1 MHPVGGGN
9 GMAVFIEVKDLSL
22 EFDGI
27 KVLKNINL
35 TINEGEVLGILG
47 RSGSGKT
54 VLMHVLRGVE
64 EYEGIS
70 GQVIYHLARCEKC
83 GHIEP
88 PSKVGMK
95 CPACEGVLKAFE
107 ADFVKLSIH
116 DSHRRDVTKRI
127 AIMLQRTFALYGDD
141 MVIANVVNSLT
152 EIGVSTEDAM
162 GKAVDLLEK
171 VQLSHRMMHVAR
183 DLSGG
188 EKQRVV
194 LARQLVR
201 DPMLLIADEPT
212 GTLDPRTAQ
221 VVHDVIDK
229 AVRDYNMTMV
239 ITSHWCDVI
248 EQLADKAIVLEDGAI
263 VSEGSPEKIAREFM
277 NLVCAVEKK
286 SDVEVGDTLIKVEHL
301 VKKYISVNRGVV
313 YAVNDISFDVKE
325 GEIFGLAGTSGAGK
339 TTTSEILMGIVQP
352 TSGEVKVRVG
362 DEWVDMKK
370 PGPECRGRAVKYM
383 GILHQEYGL
392 YNHRTI
398 IDNLTESIGIDL
410 PYELAV
416 RKAINT
422 LISTGFT
429 EEKAKSILSKM
440 SDEISEGERHRVAL
454 AQILMKEPVI
464 VVMDEPTGT
473 MDPITK
479 MEVTKS
485 ILKARE
491 KMGDT
496 FVIVSHDMDF
506 LEEICDRVALMR
518 NGKIVDIGAPAAV
531 LSKLTDKER
540 LEAAAGS

>member
-1 MHPVGGGN
+1 
-9 GMAVFIEVKDLSL
+9 
-22 EFDGI
+22 
-27 KVLKNINL
+27 
-35 TINEGEVLGILG
+35 
-47 RSGSGKT
+47 
-54 VLMHVLRGVE
+54 
-64 EYEGIS
+64 
-70 GQVIYHLARCEKC
+70 
-83 GHIEP
+83 
-88 PSKVGMK
+88 
-95 CPACEGVLKAFE
+95 
-107 ADFVKLSIH
+107 
-116 DSHRRDVTKRI
+116 
-127 AIMLQRTFALYGDD
+127 
-141 MVIANVVNSLT
+141 
-152 EIGVSTEDAM
+152 
-162 GKAVDLLEK
+162 
-171 VQLSHRMMHVAR
+171 
-183 DLSGG
+183 
-188 EKQRVV
+188 
-194 LARQLVR
+194 
-201 DPMLLIADEPT
+201 

-221 VVHDVIDK
+221 VVHDVIDR

-263 VSEGSPEKIAREFM
+263 ISEGSPEKIAKEFM

-464 VVMDEPTGT
+464 IVMDEPTGT

>member
-1 MHPVGGGN
+1 
-9 GMAVFIEVKDLSL
+9 MAVFIEVKDLSL
-22 EFDGI
+22 EFDGV

-70 GQVIYHLARCEKC
+70 GQVIYHLARCGKC

-88 PSKVGMK
+88 PSRIGMN
-95 CPACEGVLKAFE
+95 CPVCDGTLTPFE
-107 ADFVKLSIH
+107 ADFVKLPLH
-116 DSHRRDVTKRI
+116 DLGRRDITRRI

-152 EIGVSTEDAM
+152 EIGVNSEDAM

-212 GTLDPRTAQ
+212 GTLDPRTAK
-221 VVHDVIDK
+221 VVHDVIAK
-229 AVRDYNMTMV
+229 AVKDYKMTMV
-239 ITSHWCDVI
+239 ITSHWCDVV
-248 EQLADKAIVLEDGAI
+248 EELADKAIVLEDGAI
-263 VSEGSPEKIAREFM
+263 VGEGSPEKIAKEFM
-277 NLVCAVEKK
+277 KLVCAVEKK
-286 SDVEVGDTLIKVEHL
+286 SDIEVGDTLIKVEHL
-301 VKKYISVNRGVV
+301 VKKYISVSRGVV
-313 YAVNDISFDVKE
+313 YAVNDVSFEVKE

-352 TSGEVKVRVG
+352 TSGEVNVRVG

-416 RKAINT
+416 RKAVNT
-422 LISTGFT
+422 LASTGFT

-464 VVMDEPTGT
+464 IVMDEPTGT

-479 MEVTKS
+479 KEVTKS

-518 NGKIVDIGAPAAV
+518 NGKIVDIGAPATV

-540 LEAAAGS
+540 TEAAAGS

>member
-1 MHPVGGGN
+1 MTL
-9 GMAVFIEVKDLSL
+9 FIEVKDLTL
-22 EFDGI
+22 EFDGV

-64 EYEGIS
+64 EYVNIS
-70 GQVIYHLARCEKC
+70 GQVIYHVSRCDKC
-83 GHIEP
+83 GQVHP
-88 PSKVGMK
+88 PSKAGQT
-95 CPACEGVLKAFE
+95 CPNCDGEVLKPLDI
-107 ADFVKLSIH
+107 DFTSIALH
-116 DSHRRDVTKRI
+116 DSKRRELTKRI

-141 MVIANVVNSLT
+141 PVITNVVNSLT
-152 EIGVSTEDAM
+152 EVGMNNELALER
-162 GKAVDLLEK
+162 AVELIEK
-171 VQLSHRMMHVAR
+171 VELSHRMMHIAR

-212 GTLDPRTAQ
+212 GTLDPRTAN
-221 VVHDVIDK
+221 VVHDVIAK
-229 AVRDYNMTMV
+229 AVKDYNMTMV
-239 ITSHWCDVI
+239 ITSHWSEVI
-248 EQLADKAIVLEDGAI
+248 EDLADKAIILDDGAI
-263 VSEGSPEKIAREFM
+263 VSEGTPADMAQEFM
-277 NLVCAVEKK
+277 KRVCTIDKK
-286 SDVEVGDTLIKVEHL
+286 CDVVVGKPLIKVENL
-301 VKKYISVNRGVV
+301 VKKYISVTRGVV
-313 YAVNDISFDVKE
+313 YAVNDVSFDVME

-339 TTTSEILMGIVQP
+339 TTTSEVLMGIVQP
-352 TSGEVKVRVG
+352 TSGEVQVRVG
-362 DEWVDMKK
+362 DEWIDMKK
-370 PGPECRGRAVKYM
+370 PGPECRGRAVRYM

-416 RKAINT
+416 RKALNT
-422 LISTGFT
+422 LISTGFS

-440 SDEISEGERHRVAL
+440 SNEISEGERHRVAL
-454 AQILMKEPVI
+454 AQILMKEPNI
-464 VVMDEPTGT
+464 IIMDEPTGT

-485 ILKARE
+485 ILQARE
-491 KMGDT
+491 KRGDT

-518 NGKIVDIGAPAAV
+518 HGKIVDVGDAVDV
-531 LSKLTDKER
+531 LSQLTEEER
-540 LEAAAGS
+540 MEAATEP

>member
-1 MHPVGGGN
+1 
-9 GMAVFIEVKDLSL
+9 MAVFIEVKDLSL
-22 EFDGI
+22 EFDGV

-35 TINEGEVLGILG
+35 NINEGEVLGILG

-70 GQVIYHLARCEKC
+70 GEVIYHLARCEKC
-83 GHIEP
+83 GHVEP
-88 PSKVGMK
+88 PSKVGQE
-95 CPACEGVLKAFE
+95 CPHCSGETLKSFD
-107 ADFVKLSIH
+107 ADFVKLSLH
-116 DSHRRDVTKRI
+116 DSKRRDITKRI

-141 MVIANVVNSLT
+141 RVIANVVNSLT
-152 EIGVSTEDAM
+152 EIGVNSEDAL

-171 VQLSHRMMHVAR
+171 VELSHRMMHVAR

-212 GTLDPRTAQ
+212 GTLDPRTAR
-221 VVHDVIDK
+221 VVHDVIEK
-229 AVRDYNMTMV
+229 AVKDYNMTMV
-239 ITSHWCDVI
+239 ITSHWSDVV
-248 EQLADKAIVLEDGAI
+248 EDLADKAIILEEGAI
-263 VSEGSPEKIAREFM
+263 VSEGSPADVAKEFM
-277 NLVCAVEKK
+277 QRVCVVEKNC
-286 SDVEVGDTLIKVEHL
+286 DVRVGDPLIKVENL
-301 VKKYISVNRGVV
+301 VKKYISVTRGVV
-313 YAVNDISFDVKE
+313 YAVDDVSFEVNE
-325 GEIFGLAGTSGAGK
+325 SEIFGLAGTSGAGK

-352 TSGEVKVRVG
+352 TSGEVQVRVG

-370 PGPECRGRAVKYM
+370 PGPECRGRALQYM

-422 LISTGFT
+422 LMSTGFT

-479 MEVTKS
+479 KEVTKS
-485 ILKARE
+485 ILMARE
-491 KMGDT
+491 NMGDT

-506 LEEICDRVALMR
+506 LQEICDRVALMR
-518 NGKIVDIGAPAAV
+518 NGKIVDVGEPEAV
-531 LSKLTDKER
+531 LSQLTEEEL
-540 LEAAAGS
+540 LEAAAES

>member
-1 MHPVGGGN
+1 
-9 GMAVFIEVKDLSL
+9 MALFIEVKNLTL
-22 EFDGI
+22 EFDGV
-27 KVLKNINL
+27 KVLKGINL

-70 GQVIYHLARCEKC
+70 GEVIYHLAKCDKC

-88 PSKVGMK
+88 PGKAGNE
-95 CPACEGVLKAFE
+95 CPACSKDTLKPIE
-107 ADFVKLSIH
+107 ADFIKLPIH
-116 DSHRRDVTKRI
+116 DPARREITKRI
-127 AIMLQRTFALYGDD
+127 AIMFQRTFALYGDD
-141 MVIANVVNSLT
+141 RVIANVVNSLT
-152 EIGVSTEDAM
+152 EIGVSNETVM
-162 GKAVDLLEK
+162 SRAVELLEK

-201 DPMLLIADEPT
+201 NPMLLIADEPT
-212 GTLDPRTAQ
+212 GTLDPRTAE
-221 VVHDVIDK
+221 VVHDVIAK
-229 AVRDYNMTMV
+229 AVTDYNMTMV
-239 ITSHWCDVI
+239 ITSHWSEVVED
-248 EQLADKAIVLEDGAI
+248 LADKAILLEDGTI
-263 VSEGSPEKIAREFM
+263 VKEGSPSEVAKHFM
-277 NLVCAVEKK
+277 QLICSVEKK
-286 SDVEVGDTLIKVEHL
+286 SDVVVGDPLIKVEHL
-301 VKKYISVNRGVV
+301 VKKYISVSRGVI
-313 YAVNDISFDVKE
+313 YAVNDVSFDVKE

-339 TTTSEILMGIVQP
+339 TTTSEVLMGIVQP
-352 TSGEVKVRVG
+352 TSGEIQVRVG

-392 YNHRTI
+392 YTHRTI

-416 RKAINT
+416 RKAIYT
-422 LISTGFT
+422 LVATGFIET
-429 EEKAKSILSKM
+429 KAKSILSKM

-454 AQILMKEPVI
+454 AQILMKEPNI
-464 VVMDEPTGT
+464 IIMDEPTGT
-473 MDPITK
+473 MDPFTK
-479 MEVTKS
+479 KEVTKS
-485 ILKARE
+485 ILQARE

-518 NGKIVDIGAPAAV
+518 NGKIVSIGKPADV
-531 LSKLTDKER
+531 LSQLTGKER
-540 LEAAAGS
+540 MEAAEP

>member
-1 MHPVGGGN
+1 
-9 GMAVFIEVKDLSL
+9 MALFIEVKDLTL
-22 EFDGI
+22 EFDGV
-27 KVLKNINL
+27 KVLKDINL
-35 TINEGEVLGILG
+35 TIDEGEVLGILG

-70 GQVIYHLARCEKC
+70 GEVIYHLARCDKC
-83 GHIEP
+83 GHVEP
-88 PSKVGMK
+88 PSKAGQE
-95 CPACEGVLKAFE
+95 CADCGQDTLKPFE
-107 ADFVKLSIH
+107 ADFIKLSLH
-116 DSHRRDVTKRI
+116 DPERREITKRI

-141 MVIANVVNSLT
+141 RVITNVVNSLT
-152 EIGVSTEDAM
+152 EVGINSEAALSR
-162 GKAVDLLEK
+162 AVELLEK

-212 GTLDPRTAQ
+212 GTLDPRTAG
-221 VVHDVIDK
+221 VVHDVIAK
-229 AVRDYNMTMV
+229 AVKDYNMTMV
-239 ITSHWCDVI
+239 ITSHWSEVVEDI
-248 EQLADKAIVLEDGAI
+248 ADKAIILEEGAI
-263 VSEGSPEKIAREFM
+263 VREGDPSEVAKEFM
-277 NLVCAVEKK
+277 QLICSVEKK
-286 SDVEVGDTLIKVEHL
+286 EDIDIGDPLIKVDNL
-301 VKKYISVNRGVV
+301 VKKYISVSRGVV
-313 YAVNDISFDVKE
+313 YAVNNISFDVKE

-352 TSGEVKVRVG
+352 TSGEIQVRVG
-362 DEWVDMKK
+362 DEWIDMKK

-392 YNHRTI
+392 YTHRTI

-422 LISTGFT
+422 LVATGFT

-454 AQILMKEPVI
+454 AQILMKEPNI
-464 VVMDEPTGT
+464 IIMDEPTGT
-473 MDPITK
+473 MDPFTK
-479 MEVTKS
+479 KEVARS
-485 ILKARE
+485 ILEARE

-496 FVIVSHDMDF
+496 FIIVSHDMDF

-518 NGKIVDIGAPAAV
+518 NGEIVGVGDPEAV
-531 LSKLTDKER
+531 LSDLTDEER
-540 LEAAAGS
+540 MEAVVET

>member
-1 MHPVGGGN
+1 
-9 GMAVFIEVKDLSL
+9 MALFIEVKNLTL
-22 EFDGI
+22 EFDGV
-27 KVLKNINL
+27 KVLKDINL

-70 GQVIYHLARCEKC
+70 GEVIYHLARCDKC

-88 PSKVGMK
+88 PGKAGQQ
-95 CPACEGVLKAFE
+95 CPACEQDTLKPFE
-107 ADFVKLSIH
+107 ADFIKLSLH
-116 DSHRRDVTKRI
+116 DNDRREITKRI

-141 MVIANVVNSLT
+141 RVITNVVNSLT
-152 EIGVSTEDAM
+152 EIGVSSETALSR
-162 GKAVDLLEK
+162 AVELLEK

-212 GTLDPRTAQ
+212 GTLDPRTAEI
-221 VVHDVIDK
+221 VHDVIAK
-229 AVRDYNMTMV
+229 AVKDYNMTMV
-239 ITSHWCDVI
+239 ITSHWSEVVED
-248 EQLADKAIVLEDGAI
+248 LADKAIILEDGSI
-263 VSEGSPEKIAREFM
+263 VKEGDPSEVANEFM
-277 NLVCAVEKK
+277 EMICTVEKK
-286 SDVEVGDTLIKVEHL
+286 CDVVVGDPLIKVDNL
-301 VKKYISVNRGVV
+301 VKKYISVSRGVV
-313 YAVNDISFDVKE
+313 YAVNDISFEVKE

-352 TSGEVKVRVG
+352 TSGEVQVRVG
-362 DEWVDMKK
+362 EEWVDMKK

-392 YNHRTI
+392 YTHRTI
-398 IDNLTESIGIDL
+398 IDNLTESIGVDL

-422 LISTGFT
+422 LKATGFT

-454 AQILMKEPVI
+454 AQILMKEPNI

-473 MDPITK
+473 MDPFTK
-479 MEVTKS
+479 KDVTKS
-485 ILKARE
+485 ILEARE

-518 NGKIVDIGAPAAV
+518 NGKIVSVGEPAAV
-531 LSKLTDKER
+531 LSQLTDEER
-540 LEAAAGS
+540 IEAAAEP

>member
-1 MHPVGGGN
+1 
-9 GMAVFIEVKDLSL
+9 MALFIEVKNLTL
-22 EFDGI
+22 EFDGV
-27 KVLKNINL
+27 KVLKDINL
-35 TINEGEVLGILG
+35 TIEEGQVLGILG

-70 GQVIYHLARCEKC
+70 GEVIYHLARCEKC

-88 PSKVGMK
+88 PSKVGQE
-95 CPACEGVLKAFE
+95 CSACGQDTLKAFD
-107 ADFVKLSIH
+107 ADFIKLSLH
-116 DSHRRDVTKRI
+116 DNERREITKRI

-141 MVIANVVNSLT
+141 RVITNVVNSLT
-152 EIGVSTEDAM
+152 EIGVSSENALAR
-162 GKAVDLLEK
+162 AVELLEK

-212 GTLDPRTAQ
+212 GTLDPRTAD
-221 VVHDVIDK
+221 VVHSVIAK
-229 AVRDYNMTMV
+229 AVKDYNMTMV
-239 ITSHWCDVI
+239 ITSHWSEVVED
-248 EQLADKAIVLEDGAI
+248 LADKAIILEDGAI
-263 VSEGSPEKIAREFM
+263 TREGAPSEVAKEFM
-277 NLVCAVEKK
+277 EMICSVEKK
-286 SDVEVGDTLIKVEHL
+286 CDVVVGDPLIKVDNL
-301 VKKYISVNRGVV
+301 VKKYISVSRGVV
-313 YAVNDISFDVKE
+313 YAVNDVSFDVKE

-339 TTTSEILMGIVQP
+339 TTTSEVLMGIVQP
-352 TSGEVKVRVG
+352 TSGDIQVRVG
-362 DEWVDMKK
+362 DEWIDMRK

-392 YNHRTI
+392 YTHRTI

-422 LISTGFT
+422 LQATGFT
-429 EEKAKSILSKM
+429 DEKAKSILSKM

-454 AQILMKEPVI
+454 AQILMKEPNI
-464 VVMDEPTGT
+464 IIMDEPTGT
-473 MDPITK
+473 MDPFTK
-479 MEVTKS
+479 KEVTKS
-485 ILKARE
+485 ILEARE

-518 NGKIVDIGAPAAV
+518 NGKVVSVGEPAAV
-531 LSKLTDKER
+531 LSQLTDEER
-540 LEAAAGS
+540 MEAAAET

>member
-1 MHPVGGGN
+1 
-9 GMAVFIEVKDLSL
+9 MAVFIEVKDLSL
-22 EFDGI
+22 EFDGV

-70 GQVIYHLARCEKC
+70 GEVIYHIARCDKC
-83 GHIEP
+83 GHVEP
-88 PSKVGMK
+88 PSKIGTK
-95 CPACEGVLKAFE
+95 CPSCDETLVAFN
-107 ADFVKLSIH
+107 ADFVSLSLH
-116 DSHRRDVTKRI
+116 DQRRRDVSRRI

-141 MVIANVVNSLT
+141 MVISNVVNSLT
-152 EIGVSTEDAM
+152 EIGVNTEDAM
-162 GKAVDLLEK
+162 TKAVDLLEK
-171 VQLSHRMMHVAR
+171 VQLSHRMMHIAR

-212 GTLDPRTAQ
+212 GTLDPKIAHI
-221 VVHDVIDK
+221 VHNVIAK
-229 AVRDYNMTMV
+229 TVKDYNMTMV
-239 ITSHWCDVI
+239 ITSHWSHVI
-248 EQLADKAIVLEDGAI
+248 EEMADKAILLEEGAI
-263 VSEGSPEKIAREFM
+263 VKEGDPSAIAKDFM
-277 NLVCAVEKK
+277 NMVCAVEKK
-286 SDVEVGDTLIKVEHL
+286 SNVEIGDTIIRVENL
-301 VKKYISVNRGVV
+301 VKKYISVTRGVV
-313 YAVNDISFDVKE
+313 YAVNGISFDVKQ
-325 GEIFGLAGTSGAGK
+325 GEIFGIAGTSGAGK
-339 TTTSEILMGIVQP
+339 TTVSEILMGIVQP
-352 TSGEVKVRVG
+352 TSGEVMVKVG

-383 GILHQEYGL
+383 GILHQEYSL

-416 RKAINT
+416 RKAIST

-429 EEKAKSILSKM
+429 EEKAKSILPKM

-464 VVMDEPTGT
+464 VLMDEPTGT

-479 MEVTKS
+479 KDVTRS

-496 FVIVSHDMDF
+496 FIIVSHDMDF
-506 LEEICDRVALMR
+506 LEDICDRVALLR
-518 NGKIVDIGAPAAV
+518 NGKVVDIGEPAKVIAQ
-531 LSKLTDKER
+531 LTER
-540 LEAAAGS
+540 ERIEAAEP